1 MSTVCK
7 HFGDCGGCSFQDIP
21 YLEQLCKKE
30 EEIKRLLR
38 EAEFEVLLK
47 PINHYPEWFYR
58 NKMEFCFYDNGD
70 GKTVC
75 GLYSKKFKNKV
86 TDLEECL
93 IFSPDI
99 GIILAAVKDFVKAGN
114 YPAYNKYN
122 YKGFLRHLVV
132 REAKFTSQI
141 MVGLVTTGQ
150 AAFDR
155 AGFVKLLAGLKLN
168 SSIKSIYHIL
178 NDSMSDAVIFQEKN
192 LLYGEPFI
200 REELGGF
207 QFNIG
212 IDTFFQVNPRAIDD
226 FYAKIRGYAG
236 LDKTKSVL
244 DLFCGTGSIGMF
256 LAKDAKYVWGV
267 EIEKAIVE
275 AAWENAKIN
284 NINNISFAVSDTKN
298 FLNTQSYFHQGVDL
312 LIVNPPRC
320 GVSPK
325 VVKSLLTLNA
335 KRIIYS
341 SCNPKSLFEDLKLM
355 CQFYR
360 LEFVE
365 PFDFFPH
372 TPHCECLTILNKI

>member
-1 MSTVCK
+1 
-7 HFGDCGGCSFQDIP
+7 
-21 YLEQLCKKE
+21 
-30 EEIKRLLR
+30 
-38 EAEFEVLLK
+38 
-47 PINHYPEWFYR
+47 
-58 NKMEFCFYDNGD
+58 
-70 GKTVC
+70 
-75 GLYSKKFKNKV
+75 
-86 TDLEECL
+86 
-93 IFSPDI
+93 
-99 GIILAAVKDFVKAGN
+99 
-114 YPAYNKYN
+114 
-122 YKGFLRHLVV
+122 
-132 REAKFTSQI
+132 
-141 MVGLVTTGQ
+141 
-150 AAFDR
+150 
-155 AGFVKLLAGLKLN
+155 
-168 SSIKSIYHIL
+168 
-178 NDSMSDAVIFQEKN
+178 
-192 LLYGEPFI
+192 
-200 REELGGF
+200 
-207 QFNIG
+207 
-212 IDTFFQVNPRAIDD
+212 
-226 FYAKIRGYAG
+226 
-236 LDKTKSVL
+236 
-244 DLFCGTGSIGMF
+244 MF